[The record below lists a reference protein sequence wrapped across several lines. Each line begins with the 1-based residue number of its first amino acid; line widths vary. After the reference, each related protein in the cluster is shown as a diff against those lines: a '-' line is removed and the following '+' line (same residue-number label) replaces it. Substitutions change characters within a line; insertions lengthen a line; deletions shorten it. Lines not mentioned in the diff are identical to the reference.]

1 MNRLSSIVSAGVLLA
16 GTAVLATS
24 AVVPTAAAVVPT
36 AAAVVPT
43 ASRQEQPIFKSSV
56 RTVPIYATV
65 VDSGGRLVPDLE
77 RGDFTILDNGKPT
90 ELSLFSNQSQPFSAV
105 VMLDT
110 SASMTA
116 NLKLLNRAAEQFL
129 MRLLPVDRA
138 QVGAFNDKI
147 QLSGTF
153 TNNRDELIGALND
166 LYFGNPTR
174 LNDGIAAGLDALK
187 GIEGRRVVLVFTDG
201 EDTASHTGFKTVL
214 ERARDEEVMVYSIG
228 LESEFFNG
236 MRVVK
241 TRPSRDLRKI
251 SDETGGGYFELLKTV
266 DLAPTF
272 SRVAQELRSQYLIGF
287 APVALDGK
295 VHKLDVKVNRPGMIV
310 RARKSYLAAPD
321 TKS

>member
-1 MNRLSSIVSAGVLLA
+1 MSRMSRFVFAVALLA
-16 GTAVLATS
+16 GPLVLAQ
-24 AVVPTAAAVVPT
+24 
-36 AAAVVPT
+36 
-43 ASRQEQPIFKSSV
+43 QEQQQPIFKSNV

-65 VDSGGRLVPDLE
+65 VDASGRLAPDLE
-77 RGDFTILDNGKPT
+77 QADFTILDNGKPADV
-90 ELSLFSNQSQPFSAV
+90 SLFSNESQPFTAV

-129 MRLLPVDRA
+129 LRLLPVDKA

-174 LNDGIAAGLDALK
+174 LNDGIAAGLDALQ

-201 EDTASHTGFKTVL
+201 EDTSSKIGFKTVL

-228 LESEFFNG
+228 LESEYFNG
-236 MRVVK
+236 MRVVRSK
-241 TRPSRDLRKI
+241 PSRDLRKI
-251 SDETGGGYFELLKTV
+251 SDETGGGYFELQKTA

-272 SRVAQELRSQYLIGF
+272 TRVAQELRSQYLIGF

-295 VHKLDVKVNRPGMIV
+295 VHKLEVRVAKTGMTV
-310 RARKSYLAAPD
+310 RARRSYLAAPD
-321 TKS
+321 KPSN

>member
-1 MNRLSSIVSAGVLLA
+1 MSSLVFAVALLT
-16 GTAVLATS
+16 GPLVLA
-24 AVVPTAAAVVPT
+24 
-36 AAAVVPT
+36 
-43 ASRQEQPIFKSSV
+43 RQDQPIFRSNV
-56 RTVPIYATV
+56 RTVPVYATV
-65 VDSGGRLVPDLE
+65 IDTSGRLVPDLE
-77 RGDFTILDNGKPT
+77 QSDFTILDNGKPADV
-90 ELSLFSNQSQPFSAV
+90 SLFSNESQPFSAV

-129 MRLLPVDRA
+129 LRLLPVDRA

-174 LNDGIAAGLDALK
+174 LNDGIAAGLDALQ
-187 GIEGRRVVLVFTDG
+187 GIDGRRVVLVFTDG
-201 EDTASHTGFKTVL
+201 EDTSSRLGFKTVL

-228 LESEFFNG
+228 LESEYFNG

-241 TRPSRDLRKI
+241 SRPSRDLRKI
-251 SDETGGGYFELLKTV
+251 SDETGGGYFELIKTA

-272 SRVAQELRSQYLIGF
+272 TRVAQELRSQYLIGF
-287 APVALDGK
+287 APAALDGK
-295 VHKLDVKVNRPGMIV
+295 VHKLEVKVAKPGMTV
-310 RARKSYLAAPD
+310 RARRSYLAAPD
-321 TKS
+321 KPSH

>member
-1 MNRLSSIVSAGVLLA
+1 MNRLSSIVCAGVLLA
-16 GTAVLATS
+16 GTAVLALEPS
-24 AVVPTAAAVVPT
+24 A
-36 AAAVVPT
+36 
-43 ASRQEQPIFKSSV
+43 QDQPLFKSSV

-65 VDSGGRLVPDLE
+65 VDSAGRLVPDLE
-77 RGDFTILDNGKPT
+77 RSDFSISDNGKPT
-90 ELSLFSNQSQPFSAV
+90 DVSLFSNDSQPFSAV

-129 MRLLPVDRA
+129 LRLLPVDRA

-153 TNNRDELIGALND
+153 TNDRDELIGALND

-187 GIEGRRVVLVFTDG
+187 GLDGRRVVLVFTDG
-201 EDTASHTGFKTVL
+201 EDTSSRTSFKDVL

-228 LESEFFNG
+228 LESEYFNG
-236 MRVVK
+236 QRVVRS
-241 TRPSRDLRKI
+241 RPSRDLRKI
-251 SDETGGGYFELLKTV
+251 ADETGGGYFELVKTA

-272 SRVAQELRSQYLIGF
+272 TRVAQELRSQYLIGF
-287 APVALDGK
+287 APAVLDNK
-295 VHKLDVKVNRPGMIV
+295 VHKLEVKVNRPGMTV
-310 RARKSYLAAPD
+310 RARRSYLAAADGP
-321 TKS
+321 KS

>member
-1 MNRLSSIVSAGVLLA
+1 MNRLSSIVSAAVLLA

-24 AVVPTAAAVVPT
+24 GQD
-36 AAAVVPT
+36 
-43 ASRQEQPIFKSSV
+43 RPIFKSSV

-65 VDSGGRLVPDLE
+65 VDSGGRLVPGLE
-77 RGDFTILDNGKPT
+77 RGDFSVLDNGKPA
-90 ELSLFSNQSQPFSAV
+90 EVSLFSNASQPFSAV

-187 GIEGRRVVLVFTDG
+187 GREGRRVVLVFTDG
-201 EDTASHTGFKTVL
+201 EDTASRRGFKTVL
-214 ERARDEEVMVYSIG
+214 EQARDEEVMVYSIG
-228 LESEFFNG
+228 LESEYFNG
-236 MRVVK
+236 QRVVK
-241 TRPSRDLRKI
+241 SRPSRDLRKI
-251 SDETGGGYFELLKTV
+251 SDETGGGYFELLKTA

-272 SRVAQELRSQYLIGF
+272 TRVAQELRSQYLIGF
-287 APVALDGK
+287 TPVALDGK
-295 VHKLDVKVNRPGMIV
+295 VHKLEVKVNRPGMIV

-321 TKS
+321 AKS

>member
-1 MNRLSSIVSAGVLLA
+1 MSSLVVGIALLA
-16 GTAVLATS
+16 GALAVTA
-24 AVVPTAAAVVPT
+24 
-36 AAAVVPT
+36 
-43 ASRQEQPIFKSSV
+43 QEPQPIFKSSV

-65 VDSGGRLVPDLE
+65 VDASGRLVPDLTQA
-77 RGDFTILDNGKPT
+77 DFSILDNGKPT
-90 ELSLFSNQSQPFSAV
+90 DVSLFSNESQPFTAV

-129 MRLLPVDRA
+129 LRLLPVDKA

-153 TNNRDELIGALND
+153 TNNRDELIGDLND

-174 LNDGIAAGLDALK
+174 LNDAIGAGLDALK

-201 EDTASHTGFKTVL
+201 EDTSSRTSFKTVL
-214 ERARDEEVMVYSIG
+214 ERSRDEEVMVYSIG
-228 LESEFFNG
+228 LESEYFNG
-236 MRVVK
+236 MHVVRSK
-241 TRPSRDLRKI
+241 PSRDLRKI
-251 SDETGGGYFELLKTV
+251 SDETGGGYFELAKTA

-272 SRVAQELRSQYLIGF
+272 TRVAQELRSQYLIGF
-287 APVALDGK
+287 APNALDGK
-295 VHKLDVKVNRPGMIV
+295 VHKLEVKVDKPGMTV

-321 TKS
+321 KPSN

>member
-1 MNRLSSIVSAGVLLA
+1 MNRVSSIVCAVVWLA

-24 AVVPTAAAVVPT
+24 ANQPM
-36 AAAVVPT
+36 
-43 ASRQEQPIFKSSV
+43 ASANLPMASGQDQPLFKSSV

-65 VDSGGRLVPDLE
+65 VDSSGRLVPDLE
-77 RGDFTILDNGKPT
+77 RTDFSILDNAKPA
-90 ELSLFSNQSQPFSAV
+90 EVSLFSNDSQPFSAV

-129 MRLLPVDRA
+129 LRLLPVDRA

-187 GIEGRRVVLVFTDG
+187 GIDGRRVVLVFTDG
-201 EDTASHTGFKTVL
+201 EDTSSRTGFKDVL

-228 LESEFFNG
+228 LESEYFNG

-241 TRPSRDLRKI
+241 TKPSRDLRKI
-251 SDETGGGYFELLKTV
+251 SDETGGGYFELVKSA

-287 APVALDGK
+287 APASLDNK
-295 VHKLDVKVNRPGMIV
+295 VHKLEVKVNRPGMTV
-310 RARKSYLAAPD
+310 RARRSYLAAPD

>member
-1 MNRLSSIVSAGVLLA
+1 MNRLSSIVCVGVLLA
-16 GTAVLATS
+16 GTAVLAT
-24 AVVPTAAAVVPT
+24 A
-36 AAAVVPT
+36 
-43 ASRQEQPIFKSSV
+43 RQDQPLFKSSV

-65 VDSGGRLVPDLE
+65 VDSAGRLVPDLE
-77 RGDFTILDNGKPT
+77 RADFSILDNAKPI
-90 ELSLFSNQSQPFSAV
+90 EVSLFSNDSQPFSAV

-129 MRLLPVDRA
+129 LRLLPVDRA

-174 LNDGIAAGLDALK
+174 LNDGIGAGLDALK
-187 GIEGRRVVLVFTDG
+187 GIDGRRVVLVFTDG
-201 EDTASHTGFKTVL
+201 EDTSSRTSFKDVL

-236 MRVVK
+236 MRIVRTK
-241 TRPSRDLRKI
+241 PSRDLRKI
-251 SDETGGGYFELLKTV
+251 SDETGGGYFELVKSA

-272 SRVAQELRSQYLIGF
+272 SRVAQELRSQHLIGF
-287 APVALDGK
+287 APVSLDNK
-295 VHKLDVKVNRPGMIV
+295 VHKLEVKVNRPGMTV
-310 RARKSYLAAPD
+310 RARRSYLAAPD

>member
-1 MNRLSSIVSAGVLLA
+1 MLRLSSFVAAITVLA
-16 GTAVLATS
+16 GSLVLA
-24 AVVPTAAAVVPT
+24 A
-36 AAAVVPT
+36 
-43 ASRQEQPIFKSSV
+43 QDQPIFRSGI

-65 VDSGGRLVPDLE
+65 VDSSGRLVPDLE
-77 RGDFTILDNGKPT
+77 QTDFTVLDNGKPADVT
-90 ELSLFSNQSQPFSAV
+90 LFSNESQPFTAV

-129 MRLLPVDRA
+129 LRLLPVDRA

-147 QLSGTF
+147 QLSGEF
-153 TNNRDELIGALND
+153 TNDRDALIGALND

-174 LNDGIAAGLDALK
+174 LNDAIAASLDALQ
-187 GIEGRRVVLVFTDG
+187 GVDGRRVILVFTDG
-201 EDTASHTGFKTVL
+201 EDTSSRIGFKTVQ

-228 LESEFFNG
+228 LESEYFNG

-241 TRPSRDLRKI
+241 SRPSRDLRKI
-251 SDETGGGYFELLKTV
+251 SDETGGGYFELAKTA

-272 SRVAQELRSQYLIGF
+272 SRVAQELRSQYVIGF
-287 APVALDGK
+287 APASLDGK
-295 VHKLDVKVNRPGMIV
+295 VHKLEVKINRPGMTV

-321 TKS
+321 KPSN

>member
-1 MNRLSSIVSAGVLLA
+1 MTRLSSIVSAVVLLA
-16 GTAVLATS
+16 GTAVLA
-24 AVVPTAAAVVPT
+24 AA
-36 AAAVVPT
+36 
-43 ASRQEQPIFKSSV
+43 RQDQPLFKSSV

-65 VDSGGRLVPDLE
+65 VDSAGRLVPDLE
-77 RGDFTILDNGKPT
+77 RADFSIFDNAKPV
-90 ELSLFSNQSQPFSAV
+90 EVSLFSNDSQPFSAV

-129 MRLLPVDRA
+129 LRLLPVDRA

-174 LNDGIAAGLDALK
+174 LNDGIGAGLDALK
-187 GIEGRRVVLVFTDG
+187 GIDGRRVVLVFTDG
-201 EDTASHTGFKTVL
+201 EDTSSRTSFKDVL

-236 MRVVK
+236 MRIVRTK
-241 TRPSRDLRKI
+241 PSRDLRKI
-251 SDETGGGYFELLKTV
+251 SDETGGGYFELVKSA

-287 APVALDGK
+287 APVSLDNK
-295 VHKLDVKVNRPGMIV
+295 VHKLEVKVNRPGMTV
-310 RARKSYLAAPD
+310 RARRSYLAAPD

>member
-1 MNRLSSIVSAGVLLA
+1 MSRMSSLVFATALLA
-16 GTAVLATS
+16 GS
-24 AVVPTAAAVVPT
+24 IVVVA
-36 AAAVVPT
+36 
-43 ASRQEQPIFKSSV
+43 QDQPVFKSSV

-65 VDSGGRLVPDLE
+65 VDASGRLVPELD
-77 RGDFTILDNGKPT
+77 RSDFTILDNGKPADVT
-90 ELSLFSNQSQPFSAV
+90 LFSNESQPFTAV

-129 MRLLPVDRA
+129 LRLLPVDRA

-153 TNNRDELIGALND
+153 TNDRDELIGALND

-174 LNDGIAAGLDALK
+174 LNDGIAAGLDALQ
-187 GIEGRRVVLVFTDG
+187 GIDGRRVVLVFTDG
-201 EDTASHTGFKTVL
+201 EDTSSRIGFKTVL

-228 LESEFFNG
+228 LESEYFNG

-241 TRPSRDLRKI
+241 SRPSRDLRKI
-251 SDETGGGYFELLKTV
+251 SDETGGGYFELLKTA

-272 SRVAQELRSQYLIGF
+272 TRVAQELRSQYLIGF
-287 APVALDGK
+287 APAALDGK
-295 VHKLDVKVNRPGMIV
+295 VHKLEVKVTRPGMTV

-321 TKS
+321 KPSF

>member
-1 MNRLSSIVSAGVLLA
+1 MLRMSSLVCGIAVFAGSLVLA
-16 GTAVLATS
+16 G
-24 AVVPTAAAVVPT
+24 
-36 AAAVVPT
+36 
-43 ASRQEQPIFKSSV
+43 QEQPIFKSTV
-56 RTVPIYATV
+56 RTVPVYATV
-65 VDSGGRLVPDLE
+65 IDTSGRLVPDLE
-77 RGDFTILDNGKPT
+77 QTDFTVLDNGKPADVA
-90 ELSLFSNQSQPFSAV
+90 LFSNESQPFTAV

-129 MRLLPVDRA
+129 LRLLPVDKA

-174 LNDGIAAGLDALK
+174 LNDGIAAGLDALQ

-201 EDTASHTGFKTVL
+201 EDTSSRLGFKTVL

-228 LESEFFNG
+228 LESEYFNG

-241 TRPSRDLRKI
+241 SRPSRDLRKI
-251 SDETGGGYFELLKTV
+251 SDETGGGYFELQKTV
-266 DLAPTF
+266 DLSPTF
-272 SRVAQELRSQYLIGF
+272 TRVAQELRSQYLIGF

-295 VHKLDVKVNRPGMIV
+295 VHKLEVRVAKTGMTV
-310 RARKSYLAAPD
+310 RARRSYLAAPD
-321 TKS
+321 KPSH

>member
-1 MNRLSSIVSAGVLLA
+1 MSKLSSLVCVTVLLA
-16 GTAVLATS
+16 GSLVLAQQ
-24 AVVPTAAAVVPT
+24 P
-36 AAAVVPT
+36 
-43 ASRQEQPIFKSSV
+43 EQPVFRSTV

-65 VDSGGRLVPDLE
+65 VDASGRLVPGLE
-77 RGDFTILDNGKPT
+77 RTDFTVLDNNKPA
-90 ELSLFSNQSQPFSAV
+90 EVALFSNESQPFSAV

-129 MRLLPVDRA
+129 LRLLPVDRA

-153 TNNRDELIGALND
+153 TNDRDELIGALND

-187 GIEGRRVVLVFTDG
+187 GVEGRRVVLVFTDG
-201 EDTASHTGFKTVL
+201 EDTSSRLGFKTVM

-228 LESEFFNG
+228 LESEYFNG
-236 MRVVK
+236 MRVVRS
-241 TRPSRDLRKI
+241 RPSRDLRKI
-251 SDETGGGYFELLKTV
+251 SDETGGGYFELQKT
-266 DLAPTF
+266 DELSPTF
-272 SRVAQELRSQYLIGF
+272 TRVAQELRSQYLIGF
-287 APVALDGK
+287 APVSLDNR
-295 VHKLDVKVNRPGMIV
+295 VHKLEVKVNKPGMTV

-321 TKS
+321 KPPISH